1 MFYIVD
7 TSCTGCVMGFRLN
20 KSVLHQ
26 VLLFLG
32 NVDAEKKPANT
43 TYNKTM

>member
-7 TSCTGCVMGFRLN
+7 TSCTGSVIGFHLN

-32 NVDAEKKPANT
+32 DVNAEKKPAYTN
-43 TYNKTM
+43 YN